1 MKKLL
6 ELIAGLSGQISLTEE
21 AAREKFSFTSLTLTQ
36 MHYLE
41 TISALKNPS
50 ITELA
55 RALRLT
61 KPTVTVAVDKL
72 IEKEYLRKVRSD
84 EDRRST
90 HLHLTEKGNMINKM
104 HEFAHR
110 QIADSIK
117 SKLDEKELQLLK
129 SLLEKILRQE

>member
-6 ELIAGLSGQISLTEE
+6 DLIAGFSGQISLTEE
-21 AAREKFSFTSLTLTQ
+21 AAREKFKFTSLTLTQ
-36 MHYLE
+36 MNYLE
-41 TISALKNPS
+41 TISILQNPS

-55 RALRLT
+55 RALKLT

-72 IEKEYLRKVRSD
+72 IEKDYLRKVRSD

-104 HEFAHR
+104 HDYAHKR
-110 QIADSIK
+110 IADSIK
-117 SKLDEKELQLLK
+117 TRLEEKELQVLK
-129 SLLEKILRQE
+129 TLLEKILNKD